1 MTVLGLHIVDILIIV
16 FYLLSMLYIGQ
27 RLSKKVSGETDFYL
41 AGRKLGKMYQFFL
54 MFGGATDAN
63 GAATVA
69 TEVFRQGASGIWIG
83 LQMMFATPFY
93 WFYCVWFRRVRLIS
107 QADLF
112 EDRFGNRRLATV
124 FAIYAIIYASS
135 YVGFGYFAAG
145 KTMQAILTK
154 SPDNYSPAE
163 KQMVSDFAEYNEIK
177 KQIAANTASNEQFS
191 RHKVLDNLYRHGK
204 LKGYVSYIS
213 DMPIVFYIIYGGV
226 VAFYV
231 ITGGFRAAVVTNVV
245 QGLLIIVFS
254 VMLIPIGLS
263 HLGGFEGLHSK
274 VPAYMFDIVGS
285 AQLSDYKWYSIA
297 TMILLMAI
305 SVNGSYSNMANS
317 GSATDEYAARLGC
330 VTGAFGKRF
339 MMLAW
344 TISGLIAYGLF
355 KDKIADADQTWGF
368 LSKSLLGTGLM
379 GVMIAGILAANMSS
393 MDGSSLCISALFVRN
408 LYTPIF
414 PNKTEKHYVLVG
426 RVAIFL
432 TLTLGLI
439 IALNSNSIIS
449 LTKVLMALP
458 VAFGSVV
465 MLLFYWRKLT
475 VTAIY
480 AEVISY
486 LFIFVI
492 LPAILVQSQEFRQM
506 PSLTTQTV
514 INAQTQ
520 TIVPMDVFFDSVART
535 DPDDPASPYIG
546 IGRFNIEVYITSL
559 FGVPVEKFSKAGLLT
574 TRFMFSVI
582 YPFAALII
590 VSLFTRPPS
599 KEVLDRFFVR
609 MKTPVAP
616 TLELDD
622 IEVQKGYDM
631 PARFDGQKLFPRS
644 NWEFCK
650 WTREDTY
657 GFVLCWV
664 AVFVVM
670 WMFKAIL
677 NIGA

>member
-1 MTVLGLHIVDILIIV
+1 MQILGLHVFDIVIIV
-16 FYLLSMLYIGQ
+16 VYLLGMLYIGQ

-41 AGRKLGKMYQFFL
+41 AGRKLGKIYQFFL

-93 WFYCVWFRRVRLIS
+93 WFYTVWFRRVRLIS
-107 QADLF
+107 MADLY
-112 EDRFGNRRLATV
+112 EDRFGSKNLATA
-124 FAIYAIIYASS
+124 FAIYAIIYASCF
-135 YVGFGYFAAG
+135 VGFGYFAAG
-145 KTMQAILTK
+145 KTMQAILIKAPVNYTESETK
-154 SPDNYSPAE
+154 
-163 KQMVSDFAEYNEIK
+163 MVADFAEYNDL
-177 KQIAANTASNEQFS
+177 NEQMAAGNLSQEQIS

-263 HLGGFEGLHSK
+263 RLGGFEGLHNA
-274 VPAYMFDIVGS
+274 VPAYMFDIIGS
-285 AQLSDYKWYSIA
+285 AQMSDYKWYSIA

-305 SVNGSYSNMANS
+305 AVNGSYSNMANS

-355 KDKIADADQTWGF
+355 RDQIADADQTWGF

-379 GVMIAGILAANMSS
+379 GVMVAGILAANMSS
-393 MDGSSLCISALFVRN
+393 MDGGSLCISALFVRN
-408 LYTPIF
+408 LYTPLF
-414 PNKTEKHYVLVG
+414 PDKTERHYVLVG
-426 RVAIFL
+426 RIAIFL
-432 TLTLGLI
+432 TLSLGLI
-439 IALNSNSIIS
+439 IALNSNSIIGM
-449 LTKVLMALP
+449 TKVLMALP

-465 MLLFYWRKLT
+465 MLLFYWRRLT

-492 LPAILVQSQEFRQM
+492 LPAILVQSEKFRQM
-506 PSLTTQTV
+506 PSLTIQTESSTS
-514 INAQTQ
+514 AS
-520 TIVPMDVFFDSVART
+520 VFFDNVARIDPE
-535 DPDDPASPYIG
+535 DPDSAYTG
-546 IGRFNIEVYITSL
+546 IGRFNIEVYIASL
-559 FGVPVEKFSKAGLLT
+559 AGLPVEKFSRAGLLT

-582 YPFAALII
+582 YPFAALLL
-590 VSLFTRPPS
+590 VSRFTKPPS
-599 KEVLDRFFVR
+599 KEIVDRFYVR

-622 IEVQKGYDM
+622 IEVQRGYDM
-631 PARFDGQKLFPRS
+631 PTRFDSQKLFPKS

-657 GFVLCWV
+657 GFVLCWI

-670 WMFKAIL
+670 WMFKVIL

>member
-1 MTVLGLHIVDILIIV
+1 MEILGLHIVDILIIV
-16 FYLLSMLYIGQ
+16 AYLLGMLYIGQ
-27 RLSKKVSGETDFYL
+27 RLSKRVSGETDFYL
-41 AGRKLGKMYQFFL
+41 AGRKLGKVYQFFL

-93 WFYCVWFRRVRLIS
+93 WFYNVWFRRVRLIS
-107 QADLF
+107 MADLF
-112 EDRFGNRRLATV
+112 EDRFGNKNLAAF
-124 FAIYAIIYASS
+124 FAVYAILLASCG
-135 YVGFGYFAAG
+135 VGFGYLAAG
-145 KTMQAILTK
+145 KTMQAILVK
-154 SPDNYSPAE
+154 SPDRYTAAE
-163 KQMVSDFAEYNEIK
+163 TQMVADFAEYNSL
-177 KQIAANTASNEQFS
+177 KQ
-191 RHKVLDNLYRHGK
+191 RHSEGGLSDDESDRYRVLENMRLEGR

-213 DMPIVFYIIYGGV
+213 DAPVVFYIVYGGV

-231 ITGGFRAAVVTNVV
+231 ISGGFRAAVVTNVV

-254 VMLIPIGLS
+254 IILIPFGLS
-263 HLGGFEGLHSK
+263 RLGGFEGLHNA
-274 VPAYMFDIVGS
+274 VPAFMFDIVGS
-285 AQLSDYKWYSIA
+285 VNLSEYKWYSIA
-297 TMILLMAI
+297 TMIALSAI
-305 SVNGSYSNMANS
+305 SVNGGFANMAGS
-317 GSATDEYAARLGC
+317 GSAKDEYAARLGC

-339 MMLAW
+339 MMMAW

-355 KDKIADADQTWGF
+355 RGQIADADQTWGF
-368 LSKSLLGTGLM
+368 LSKSLLGVGLM

-414 PNKTEKHYVLVG
+414 PRETEKHYVFVG

-432 TLTLGLI
+432 TLALGLV
-439 IALNSNSIIS
+439 IALKSNSIIGMM
-449 LTKVLMALP
+449 KVLMTLP

-465 MLLFYWRKLT
+465 MLIFYWRKLT
-475 VTAIY
+475 ANAIY
-480 AEVISY
+480 IEVVSY

-492 LPAILVQSQEFRQM
+492 LPAVLVQSEDFRKH
-506 PSLTTQTV
+506 PSLTVQTGT
-514 INAQTQ
+514 AAAAS
-520 TIVPMDVFFDSVART
+520 VFFDNVARV
-535 DPDDPASPYIG
+535 DPDNPDSPYIG
-546 IGRFNIEVYITSL
+546 IGRFNIEVYIASL
-559 FGVPVEKFSKAGLLT
+559 AGLPVEKFSRAGLLT

-599 KEVLDRFFVR
+599 KQIQDRFFVR

-622 IEVQKGYDM
+622 IEVQRGYDM
-631 PARFDGQKLFPRS
+631 PARFDSQKLFPS
-644 NWEFCK
+644 SSWEFCK

-657 GFVLCWV
+657 GFVLCWI

-670 WMFKAIL
+670 WLFKVIL
-677 NIGA
+677 SIGG